1 MEGQLDN
8 CKDSFSESDNDDNEK
23 VWENILLIIEKT
35 YVKKVNIGLERP
47 VEETDFVEQKA
58 ILIKN
63 FNLLYKLLCK
73 NFNDSGS
80 GKFFNLKKTLIHNVT
95 VNLLLL
101 CGEHLQND
109 KSEWTTSD
117 TVKYS
122 QLIIEFMC
130 KTYSCQNIIELLND
144 SNNNKLLPLLFN
156 KLKPKLLKDTWK
168 CFPAAVS
175 SYTWI
180 VFKIKFPNMGPVLH
194 LGMPTTLI
202 LLDDYVIANRIN
214 GLNCLHHIIE
224 NVTKTELSW
233 YCEGEILYKTL
244 EPMMYSLE
252 PNLLNSLINCLIT
265 VLSKIVSNE
274 DKLKWTH
281 YDDVMNIWL
290 PSIEMEQKLAF
301 RSAHMESLSVFLQ
314 SMGLSCVRWSKR
326 LIRIFDEYAAI
337 PIDRENCF
345 KVMYTFIS
353 VTWPRTSNYFDE
365 ITIIILKSL
374 SDVIEDKDSNSDNLN
389 SNTVVNSIVEC
400 LNILND
406 IVPDEMQKLS
416 CDINNCESLS
426 DLFKSFFKSK
436 HSS

>member
-1 MEGQLDN
+1 MI
-8 CKDSFSESDNDDNEK
+8 
-23 VWENILLIIEKT
+23 VA
-35 YVKKVNIGLERP
+35 V
-47 VEETDFVEQKA
+47 
-58 ILIKN
+58 
-63 FNLLYKLLCK
+63 
-73 NFNDSGS
+73 
-80 GKFFNLKKTLIHNVT
+80 
-95 VNLLLL
+95 
-101 CGEHLQND
+101 ND